1 VCGWK
6 TRTVAPD
13 YLHIL
18 LLLKICRI
26 SIPLLFMLSIVT
38 QSITRRNKMDN
49 NVHPGFVLVLTLSGS
64 VSPAP
69 WITLHT
75 VPLYWHMMLIG
86 FSDSI
91 ALTCCQVNLWIYSPS
106 INKRGV
112 VHIVLC
118 VMQGP
123 VVTDNS
129 NFLVDWKFDTTKT
142 WNWPDVSTRL
152 KLIPGDVLY

>member
-1 VCGWK
+1 
-6 TRTVAPD
+6 
-13 YLHIL
+13 
-18 LLLKICRI
+18 
-26 SIPLLFMLSIVT
+26 
-38 QSITRRNKMDN
+38 
-49 NVHPGFVLVLTLSGS
+49 
-64 VSPAP
+64 
-69 WITLHT
+69 
-75 VPLYWHMMLIG
+75 MMLIG